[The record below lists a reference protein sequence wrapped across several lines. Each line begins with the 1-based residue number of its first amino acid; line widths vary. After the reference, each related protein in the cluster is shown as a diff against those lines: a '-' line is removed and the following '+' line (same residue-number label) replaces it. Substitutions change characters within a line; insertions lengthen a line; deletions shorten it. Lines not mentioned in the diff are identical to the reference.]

1 MAAEYCLSETSHSA
15 SVRNRRQLHIRSVKH
30 TYWGPKSGRKSS
42 KKTAYVYRQHSG
54 KQKTFSSGASEIRK
68 SEDQIDGSYHS
79 EPIKRIQSL
88 AENVRDEIIS
98 LEEVK
103 PILHDIAQE
112 MVQGVIEGSE
122 EKLLKFVELVERQ
135 QEQLENIPDTIEE
148 IKTIASIAN
157 FTEPISRQNSKLS
170 EISAQELSQAF
181 LDNLTDNVSVYLED
195 ILDEVLLYTN
205 ERKKADGDNDTIGNE
220 DDVRVVD
227 IADKN
232 SSHNN

>member
-1 MAAEYCLSETSHSA
+1 ML
-15 SVRNRRQLHIRSVKH
+15 
-30 TYWGPKSGRKSS
+30 
-42 KKTAYVYRQHSG
+42 SG

-98 LEEVK
+98 LEE
-103 PILHDIAQE
+103 
-112 MVQGVIEGSE
+112 VIEGSE